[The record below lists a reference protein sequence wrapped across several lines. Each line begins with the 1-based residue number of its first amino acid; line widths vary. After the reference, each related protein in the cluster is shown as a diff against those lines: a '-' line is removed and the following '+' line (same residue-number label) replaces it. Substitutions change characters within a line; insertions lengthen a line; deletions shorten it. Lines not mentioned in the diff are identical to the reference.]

1 MPYYRCHR
9 VAEIQLAKESKDQSF
24 AFQATVWLRARWMES
39 GMMNGE
45 LLLELK
51 HELEHIRGCDNV
63 NACGSETACLDR

>member
-1 MPYYRCHR
+1 
-9 VAEIQLAKESKDQSF
+9 
-24 AFQATVWLRARWMES
+24 MES

-45 LLLELK
+45 LLLELKRK